1 MLEKIP
7 AVIGEALKGV
17 RPGLEKTVWAEEGVQ
32 APESITV
39 QSAAFSDGAAIPPE
53 HTEDGDKSS
62 PPLAYSNLPEGVAE
76 VVLVVED
83 ADSPTP
89 APIVHLLAY
98 GLPTADHAWAPG
110 AFTGGTGEVAG
121 LGYNSFRK
129 LGWLAPDP
137 PTGHGEHRYVVQ
149 VYALGRASG
158 LTGDVEKKAV
168 VAALKNNVLARGRL
182 IGTYQ
187 RPAG

>member
-1 MLEKIP
+1 MLEKVP

-17 RPGLEKTVWAEEGVQ
+17 RPGLEKLVWEEDGLG
-32 APESITV
+32 APESLV
-39 QSAAFSDGAAIPPE
+39 VESPAFADGAPLPAA

-62 PPLAYSNLPEGVAE
+62 PPLKISGLPDGATSVVIVA
-76 VVLVVED
+76 ED

-98 GLPTADHAWAPG
+98 GLSGEERAYAAGVFNGGAGEAP
-110 AFTGGTGEVAG
+110 G

-129 LGWLAPDP
+129 LGWLPPDP
-137 PTGHGEHRYVVQ
+137 PTGHGPHRYVIQ
-149 VYALGRASG
+149 AYATARDPGLSG
-158 LTGDVEKKAV
+158 EVEKKQV

-182 IGTYQ
+182 IGTYE
-187 RPAG
+187 RRG